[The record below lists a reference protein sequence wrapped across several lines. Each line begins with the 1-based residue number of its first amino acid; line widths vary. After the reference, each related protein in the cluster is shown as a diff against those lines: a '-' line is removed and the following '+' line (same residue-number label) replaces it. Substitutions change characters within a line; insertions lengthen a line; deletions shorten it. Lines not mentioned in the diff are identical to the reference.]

1 MEYSIC
7 NLINNIYKQHDALR
21 APFLKCNTVK
31 ELKKAIKPHVE
42 RIYHKYDHSCYGTT
56 SDSVKNELYD
66 LMLSVSHV
74 SKFGMTTI
82 NRVTDDILDSLIYEQ
97 WDILIIL
104 YKLNVI
110 YGLNQIPVLDKF

>member
-31 ELKKAIKPHVE
+31 ELKQAIKPHVE
-42 RIYHKYDHSCYGTT
+42 RIFNKYENSCYGTT
-56 SDSVKNELYD
+56 SSDRIKNELYN
-66 LMLSVSHV
+66 LMLAVSHV

-82 NRVTDDILDSLIYEQ
+82 NRVTDNILDSLIYEQ
-97 WDILIIL
+97 
-104 YKLNVI
+104 
-110 YGLNQIPVLDKF
+110 

>member
-31 ELKKAIKPHVE
+31 ELKQAIKPHVE
-42 RIYHKYDHSCYGTT
+42 RICHKYENSCYGTT
-56 SDSVKNELYD
+56 VTSDRIKNELYD
-66 LMLSVSHV
+66 LMLAVSHV
-74 SKFGMTTI
+74 SKFGMITI

-97 WDILIIL
+97 
-104 YKLNVI
+104 
-110 YGLNQIPVLDKF
+110 